1 MATLKII
8 HIRSSIRISILM
20 IFAVLLF
27 FPQNAHADNVEPD
40 FVSLR
45 AMMANHRLESAAIVA
60 RSIEEWGVSKEHEE
74 SEKAVQECREMSD
87 SLDKYERAFDKLS
100 LIFKGTSVGIHSIV
114 VISETMDIWKA
125 YSGLI
130 KDYADLVAKNPVRNI
145 YSSDTILINTFYETG
160 KSVVEQVKDL
170 EKSYYDIASYITGAK
185 HCSMYDLLTA
195 LDQINYELDRL
206 HNTIWNAYSKLN
218 VYMICRRGYWKDAVF
233 SAIHLSDDAPA
244 CLSAWVQAATH
255 VANDIR
261 GNKRTDVDGR
271 NLEGTGGLIGN

>member
-74 SEKAVQECREMSD
+74 SKKAVQECREMSD
-87 SLDKYERAFDKLS
+87 SLDKYDRAFDKLS

-114 VISETMDIWKA
+114 IISETMDIWKA

-160 KSVVEQVKDL
+160 KSVVEQVKNL

-261 GNKRTDVDGR
+261 ANKRTDVDGR
-271 NLEGTGGLIGN
+271 KLEGTGGLIGN

>member
-1 MATLKII
+1 
-8 HIRSSIRISILM
+8 M

-60 RSIEEWGVSKEHEE
+60 RSIEESGVSNEHEE
-74 SEKAVQECREMSD
+74 SKKAVQECREMSD

-160 KSVVEQVKDL
+160 KSVVEQVKNL
-170 EKSYYDIASYITGAK
+170 EKSYYDMALYITGAK
-185 HCSMYDLLTA
+185 HCSMYDLLTS
-195 LDQINYELDRL
+195 LDQINYELDCL

-261 GNKRTDVDGR
+261 GNKRSDVDGR

>member
-27 FPQNAHADNVEPD
+27 FPQNAHADNVEPY

-74 SEKAVQECREMSD
+74 SKKAVQECREMSD

-206 HNTIWNAYSKLN
+206 HNTIWNAYSKL
-218 VYMICRRGYWKDAVF
+218 KDRKSV
-233 SAIHLSDDAPA
+233 
-244 CLSAWVQAATH
+244 V
-255 VANDIR
+255 
-261 GNKRTDVDGR
+261 
-271 NLEGTGGLIGN
+271 

>member
-60 RSIEEWGVSKEHEE
+60 RSIEESGVSNEHEE
-74 SEKAVQECREMSD
+74 SKKAVQECREMSD
-87 SLDKYERAFDKLS
+87 SLDKYDRAFDKLS

-125 YSGLI
+125 YLGLI

-233 SAIHLSDDAPA
+233 SAMHLSDDAPA

-261 GNKRTDVDGR
+261 ANKRTDVDGR

>member
-8 HIRSSIRISILM
+8 HIRSTIRISILM

-27 FPQNAHADNVEPD
+27 FPQNAHADYLEPD

-45 AMMANHRLESAAIVA
+45 AMIANHRLESAAIVA
-60 RSIEEWGVSKEHEE
+60 RSIEESGVSNEHEE
-74 SEKAVQECREMSD
+74 SKKAVQECREMSD
-87 SLDKYERAFDKLS
+87 SLDKYDRAFDKLS

-130 KDYADLVAKNPVRNI
+130 KDYTDLVSKNPVRNI

-160 KSVVEQVKDL
+160 KSVVEQVKNL
-170 EKSYYDIASYITGAK
+170 EKSYYDMALYITGAK
-185 HCSMYDLLTA
+185 HCSMYDLLTS
-195 LDQINYELDRL
+195 LDQINYELDCL

-261 GNKRTDVDGR
+261 ANKRTDVDGR

>member
-27 FPQNAHADNVEPD
+27 FPQNAHADYVEPD

-60 RSIEEWGVSKEHEE
+60 RSIEESGVSNEHEE
-74 SEKAVQECREMSD
+74 SKKAVQECREMSD
-87 SLDKYERAFDKLS
+87 SLDKYDRAFDKLS

-160 KSVVEQVKDL
+160 KSVVEQVKNL
-170 EKSYYDIASYITGAK
+170 EKSYYDMALYITGAK
-185 HCSMYDLLTA
+185 HCSMYDLLTS
-195 LDQINYELDRL
+195 LDQINYELDCL

>member
-8 HIRSSIRISILM
+8 HIRSTIRISILM

-27 FPQNAHADNVEPD
+27 FPQNAHADYLEPD

-45 AMMANHRLESAAIVA
+45 AMIANHRLESAAIVA
-60 RSIEEWGVSKEHEE
+60 RSIEESGVSNEHEE
-74 SEKAVQECREMSD
+74 SKKAVQECREMSD
-87 SLDKYERAFDKLS
+87 SLDKYDRAFDKLS

-130 KDYADLVAKNPVRNI
+130 KDYTDLVAKNPVRNI

-170 EKSYYDIASYITGAK
+170 KKSYYDIALYITGAK
-185 HCSMYDLLTA
+185 HCSMYDLLTS
-195 LDQINYELDRL
+195 LDQINYELDCL

-218 VYMICRRGYWKDAVF
+218 IYMICRRGYWKDAVF
-233 SAIHLSDDAPA
+233 SAVHLSDDAPA
-244 CLSAWVQAATH
+244 CLSAWLKVATR

-261 GNKRTDVDGR
+261 ANSRSDVDSR
-271 NLEGTGGLIGN
+271 TLEGRGGLIGN

>member
-74 SEKAVQECREMSD
+74 SKKAVQECREMSD

-100 LIFKGTSVGIHSIV
+100 LIFKGTSVGIYSIV